1 MNIVNNREKR
11 KRWKKKNGKNRNMEK
26 LVIDKRINEENFYVE
41 RIGMWEIRM
50 MNERRWK
57 WIIMVKRRKGIKE
70 IKKMK
75 KIEKKMMNLEE
86 GIVEKEIKKVKEWKK
101 INKGEIGNVV
111 RKLKVNVIERNEGDE
126 GWKGKVWGNG
136 VREKYEE
143 KEEKKIIE

>member
-1 MNIVNNREKR
+1 
-11 KRWKKKNGKNRNMEK
+11 
-26 LVIDKRINEENFYVE
+26 
-41 RIGMWEIRM
+41 
-50 MNERRWK
+50 
-57 WIIMVKRRKGIKE
+57 MVKRRKGIKE

-143 KEEKKIIE
+143 KEEKKIIEEVREEIWYKKII